1 MYYNANTMF
10 MSRQTL
16 HKLMVRGGAEM
27 KEKREIDIHIGKQI
41 KKARE
46 AAGYTQDRFAEMIQM
61 GTKNVSAIE
70 RGAAGV
76 SIAAIKRIC
85 KTLFIS
91 SDMLIMDWSGNIDDE
106 KLQFLIDRMKHLSP
120 QQFELALEINNKF
133 LEIFALKNDQG

>member
-1 MYYNANTMF
+1 
-10 MSRQTL
+10 
-16 HKLMVRGGAEM
+16 MVRGGAEM